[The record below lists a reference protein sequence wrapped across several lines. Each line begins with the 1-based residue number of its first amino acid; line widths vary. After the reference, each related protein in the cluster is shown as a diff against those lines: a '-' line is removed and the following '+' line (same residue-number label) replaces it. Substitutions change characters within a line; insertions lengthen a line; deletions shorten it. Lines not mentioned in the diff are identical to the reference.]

1 MHGPLRN
8 LVQKLGRKTPEK
20 ILQKGKAP
28 RFIRT
33 NSCFSLMRV
42 TCFHARDYHQ
52 NLIGKITTDVK
63 FADQKSALL
72 QKGFLLQHTA
82 LLLPNLKNTL
92 R

>member
-1 MHGPLRN
+1 MSAKTKKVSKN
-8 LVQKLGRKTPEK
+8 EKLLNFLEQT
-20 ILQKGKAP
+20 LQLLP
-28 RFIRT
+28 
-33 NSCFSLMRV
+33 MRI

-52 NLIGKITTDVK
+52 NLIGKITTEVK
-63 FADQKSALL
+63 FAEQKSALLQKGFFLL

>member
-1 MHGPLRN
+1 MSAKTKKVSKN
-8 LVQKLGRKTPEK
+8 EKLLNFLEQT
-20 ILQKGKAP
+20 LQLLP
-28 RFIRT
+28 
-33 NSCFSLMRV
+33 MRI

-52 NLIGKITTDVK
+52 NLIGKITTEVK
-63 FADQKSALL
+63 FAEQKSALL